1 MEAGPHAAEMV
12 SQLVLFPAIGS
23 PFCERTQEAMCR
35 IGNLDFSQQFWRVVG
50 NYLGMCQAGPRYP
63 HEDHHEAVA
72 CTGCE
77 TSDGLDGEV
86 EWKEEG

>member
-1 MEAGPHAAEMV
+1 MKGRRRP
-12 SQLVLFPAIGS
+12 
-23 PFCERTQEAMCR
+23 C
-35 IGNLDFSQQFWRVVG
+35 VG
-50 NYLGMCQAGPRYP
+50 LETWIFRSNSGGLLEIMGMCQAGPRYP